1 MRTIGFC
8 TADILMMFMDA
19 HRKEF
24 HTFAQEF
31 GEYSR
36 RDTSDMVTAIINN
49 IHKMVE
55 APEREEEG
63 K

>member
-36 RDTSDMVTAIINN
+36 RDTSDMVTAIIN
-49 IHKMVE
+49 IS
-55 APEREEEG
+55 APNPTLDIEEQQEN
-63 K
+63 